1 MKGVVMDHFWQDVP
15 GWFHAEGLYRR
26 MVEEA
31 KDGSLFVEVG
41 SWKGASASF
50 MGVEIANSGKTIDFW
65 CVDTWAGSPELL
77 SDPDVVA
84 GTLQDVFLEN
94 TKPVAKYI
102 HALKEES
109 VKAASIFKDEV
120 CDFVYI
126 DADHS
131 YEAVKADIEAWL
143 PKVKVG
149 GTLAGDDRTA
159 GGVAQA
165 IAELL
170 PNHKID
176 GDNWVWV
183 KK

>member
-1 MKGVVMDHFWQDVP
+1 MADGAWL
-15 GWFHAEGLYRR
+15 FHAEGLYRR
-26 MVEEA
+26 MVEGA
-31 KDGSLFVEVG
+31 KDGAVFVEVG

-50 MGVEIANSGKTIDFW
+50 MGVEIANSGKQIDFW

-77 SDPDVVA
+77 SDPDVVS
-84 GTLQDVFLEN
+84 GKLQDVFLMN
-94 TKPVAKYI
+94 TMPVKEYI

-109 VKAASIFKDEV
+109 VKASSIFKDEV

-149 GTLAGDDRTA
+149 GVLAGDDRTA
-159 GGVAQA
+159 EGVAQA
-165 IAELL
+165 LDELL
-170 PNHKID
+170 PEHEID
-176 GDNWVWV
+176 GVNWVWV

>member
-1 MKGVVMDHFWQDVP
+1 
-15 GWFHAEGLYRR
+15 
-26 MVEEA
+26 MVEGA
-31 KDGSLFVEVG
+31 RDGSLFVEVG
-41 SWKGASASF
+41 SWKGCSASF
-50 MGVEIANSGKTIDFW
+50 MGVEIANSGKVIDFW
-65 CVDTWAGSPELL
+65 CVDTWEGSPELL
-77 SDPDVVA
+77 DDPDVVS
-84 GTLQDVFLEN
+84 GRLQKVFSEN
-94 TKPVAKYI
+94 TKPVWKHIY
-102 HALKEES
+102 ALKETS

-149 GTLAGDDRTA
+149 GVLAGDDRTA

-165 IAELL
+165 LAELL
-170 PNHKID
+170 PEHEVD
-176 GDNWVWV
+176 GVNWVWV

>member
-1 MKGVVMDHFWQDVP
+1 MIEHFWQTVS
-15 GWFHAEGLYRR
+15 GFFQAEGLYRK
-26 MVEEA
+26 MVQEV
-31 KDGSLFVEVG
+31 KDGGLFVEVG
-41 SWKGASASF
+41 SWKGQSASF
-50 MGVEIANSGKTIDFW
+50 MGVEIANSGKVIDFW

-94 TKPVAKYI
+94 TRPVAGYI

-149 GTLAGDDRTA
+149 GVLAGDDRTA
-159 GGVAQA
+159 GGVAEA
-165 IAELL
+165 LAELL
-170 PNHKID
+170 PEHEID
-176 GDNWVWV
+176 GVNWVWV

>member
-1 MKGVVMDHFWQDVP
+1 MIEHYWQTVP
-15 GWFHAEGLYRR
+15 GWFHAEDLYRR
-26 MVEEA
+26 MVEGA
-31 KDGSLFVEVG
+31 KDGAVFVEVG
-41 SWKGASASF
+41 SWKGQSASF
-50 MGVEIANSGKTIDFW
+50 MAVEIVNSGKQIDFW
-65 CVDTWAGSPELL
+65 CVDTWAGSPELMN
-77 SDPDVVA
+77 DPDVVS
-84 GTLQDVFLEN
+84 GELQDVFLKN
-94 TKPVAKYI
+94 THIVREYI
-102 HALKEES
+102 HALREES

-149 GTLAGDDRTA
+149 GVLAGDDRTA

-165 IAELL
+165 LAELL
-170 PNHKID
+170 PEHEID
-176 GDNWVWV
+176 GVNWVWV